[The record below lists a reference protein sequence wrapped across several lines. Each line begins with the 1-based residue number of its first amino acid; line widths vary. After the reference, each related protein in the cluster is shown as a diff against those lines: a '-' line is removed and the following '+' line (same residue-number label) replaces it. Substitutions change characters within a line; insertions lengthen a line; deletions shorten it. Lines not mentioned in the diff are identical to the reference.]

1 MKEIIKNMRLVY
13 IKNKG
18 FISGYFLYIFMIII
32 SLSFSVLFNQI
43 NALYTVE
50 NLDIYQNYFN
60 QEYIVIHDLKTKIM
74 ESDTIDI
81 SSQINGIS
89 YHAYCQDDVIYV
101 DIESEYNE
109 SLVVYYDN
117 ETMEIIDFESY
128 R

>member
-1 MKEIIKNMRLVY
+1 MRLAY

-60 QEYIVIHDLKTKIM
+60 QEYIVIHDLKMKIM

-81 SSQINGIS
+81 SSQKNGIS

-101 DIESEYNE
+101 EIDSEYSE

>member
-1 MKEIIKNMRLVY
+1 MKEIIKNMRLAY

-101 DIESEYNE
+101 EIDSEYSE

>member
-1 MKEIIKNMRLVY
+1 MKEIIKNMRLAY

-60 QEYIVIHDLKTKIM
+60 QEYIVIHDLKMKIM

-101 DIESEYNE
+101 DIDSEYSE